1 MQKSEDVVIP
11 MQQSFNLDYYVG
23 NSEILENVKK
33 ISSLPIFSDVVMNF
47 LEEFSKI
54 ILHDKAGREYPDVMT
69 LGFWCRKAHLHELKS
84 DYRHLENKLVQGRG
98 IVFHIAPSNVAVNF
112 AYSLVVGLLSGN
124 VNIVRLPSNE
134 FSQVDIICSAL
145 NKAIITIPDM
155 AKYILLV
162 KYGHDREINDYFSEI
177 CDTRIIWGGDN
188 TIAEIRKSPLHARA
202 TEITFADR
210 YSIAV
215 IDSNTYLSLEDKEK
229 VASDFYNDTY
239 LTDQNAC
246 TSPKLVVWLGNNKL
260 EAKKIFWNNLYELV
274 KKKYAIQPIQAVDKL
289 TNTYLIS
296 ANSDAHISYQKDN
309 LLNVVNVKELS
320 NKLLSFVGNSGF
332 FIEYEANQISE
343 ILSIV
348 TERLQTVGY
357 IGIDK
362 NIWNDFIK
370 KYCPAGIDRIVPIG
384 HTMDFSLIWDGYD
397 LITGLSRCK
406 TCV

>member
-33 ISSLPIFSDVVMNF
+33 TSALPIFSDLVMNF
-47 LEEFSKI
+47 LDEFFKI
-54 ILHDKAGREYPDVMT
+54 ILHDKAVREYPDVMT

-84 DYRHLENKLVQGRG
+84 GYKHLENKLVQGRG
-98 IVFHIAPSNVAVNF
+98 IAFHIAPSNVAVNF

-124 VNIVRLPSNE
+124 LNIVRLPSKE

-145 NKAIITIPDM
+145 NKAIIAIPDM
-155 AKYILLV
+155 SKYILLV
-162 KYGHDREINDYFSEI
+162 KYGHDKEINDYFSEI

-202 TEITFADR
+202 AEITFADR
-210 YSIAV
+210 YSIAI
-215 IDSNTYLSLEDKEK
+215 IDSDTYLSLEDKEK
-229 VASDFYNDTY
+229 IAADFYNDTY

-246 TSPKLVVWLGNNKL
+246 TSPKVIVWLGDNKS
-260 EAKKIFWNNLYELV
+260 EAKKIFWDNLYELV
-274 KKKYAIQPIQAVDKL
+274 KKKYTVQPVQAVDKL

-296 ANSDAHISYQKDN
+296 ANSDVHISYKKDN
-309 LLNVVNVKELS
+309 LLNVAKVKELS
-320 NKLLSFVGNSGF
+320 NQLLAFLGNSGF
-332 FIEYEANQISE
+332 FIEYDANHISE
-343 ILSIV
+343 ILPIV

-362 NIWNDFIK
+362 NVWNDFINQH
-370 KYCPAGIDRIVPIG
+370 CPTGIDRIVPIG

-397 LITGLSRCK
+397 LIANLSRYKACI
-406 TCV
+406 

>member
-33 ISSLPIFSDVVMNF
+33 TSSLPIFSDIVINF

-98 IVFHIAPSNVAVNF
+98 IAFHIAPSNVAVNF

-124 VNIVRLPSNE
+124 VNIVRLPSKE

-162 KYGHDREINDYFSEI
+162 KYGHDKEINDYFSEI

-188 TIAEIRKSPLHARA
+188 TIAEIRKSPLRARA

-215 IDSNTYLSLEDKEK
+215 IDSDTYLSLEDKEK
-229 VASDFYNDTY
+229 VAADFYNDTY

-246 TSPKLVVWLGNNKL
+246 TSPKLIVWLGNKKS
-260 EAKKIFWNNLYELV
+260 EAKKMFWGNLYELV
-274 KKKYAIQPIQAVDKL
+274 KRKYTVQPVQAVDKL
-289 TNTYLIS
+289 TNSYLLS
-296 ANSDAHISYQKDN
+296 ANNNVHISYGKDN
-309 LLNVVNVKELS
+309 LLQVINVESLMEKMLEFL
-320 NKLLSFVGNSGF
+320 GNSGF
-332 FIEYEANQISE
+332 FIEYDAEDIEE
-343 ILSIV
+343 ILPIV
-348 TERLQTVGY
+348 DERLQTIATLGL
-357 IGIDK
+357 DTD
-362 NIWNDFIK
+362 IWDNFIRE
-370 KYCPAGIDRIVPIG
+370 YCPAGIDRIVDVG
-384 HTMDFSLIWDGYD
+384 HAMDFTLTWDGYD
-397 LITGLSRCK
+397 LITSLSK
-406 TCV
+406 SKIL